1 MLLKIEPKHDMLE
14 YIGMDAVTTADGRH
28 YAVLH
33 WWDGC
38 GGSAQDEHG
47 PYSTR
52 VEAIAA
58 LREFGRLVNTHRKL
72 MGLEEKQWR
81 YR

>member
-1 MLLKIEPKHDMLE
+1 MLLKIEPQRDLLN
-14 YIGMDAVTTADGRH
+14 YIGMDVVTSPTNHH

-38 GGSAQDEHG
+38 GGSAQDEYG
-47 PYSTR
+47 PYGTR

-58 LREFGRLVNTHRKL
+58 LREFGRLVNAHRKVL
-72 MGLEEKQWR
+72 GREQKQWR